1 MVHVDQLNPGTTY
14 DVRVAALQEDKDG
27 QKRKTYSPV
36 NHITTKGRCEQNFIN
51 SNKIHEFQRSD
62 SLDGGSGLFFF

>member
-27 QKRKTYSPV
+27 QKRKTYSAV
-36 NHITTKGRCEQNFIN
+36 NNITTKGRCKRDFIN
-51 SNKIHEFQRSD
+51 SNKIHEFQHSD